1 MAQKGSTSVQFM
13 YIHLFYRAC
22 PKCSSLDHSW
32 VAHKWLHD
40 VGLPQYA
47 PVFESNLVD
56 GRMLNNLSR
65 KDMEKHL
72 EIHRKFHQS
81 SILHAVEL
89 LRRLGFDKEV
99 CHRMR

>member
-1 MAQKGSTSVQFM
+1 MAQ
-13 YIHLFYRAC
+13 
-22 PKCSSLDHSW
+22 
-32 VAHKWLHD
+32 KWLHD
-40 VGLPQYA
+40 IGLPQYA
-47 PVFESNLVD
+47 AVFESNLVD

-72 EIHRKFHQS
+72 EIHRKFYQS

-99 CHRMR
+99 LVF